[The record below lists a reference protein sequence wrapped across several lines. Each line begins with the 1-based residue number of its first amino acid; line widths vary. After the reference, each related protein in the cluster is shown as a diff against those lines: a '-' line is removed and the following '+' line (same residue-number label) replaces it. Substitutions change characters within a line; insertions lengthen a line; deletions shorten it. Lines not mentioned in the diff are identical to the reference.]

1 MSRWL
6 ALAAGSEENIDTL
19 PDNPT
24 KPDTTP
30 NIHPQV
36 AFCRVMSGCQVG
48 VTEKVGDGEFSGRSD
63 NVATETSRRRENPDN
78 DAFEE
83 RAAIAE
89 YDGGL
94 SRADAE
100 QLAVECQG
108 YDNVIAF
115 RAAQHRRPS
124 DE

>member
-6 ALAAGSEENIDTL
+6 ALAEGSEDNTHAV

-24 KPDTTP
+24 KPDKTP
-30 NIHPQV
+30 RKQPQV
-36 AFCRVMSGCQVG
+36 AYCRVMSGCQAG
-48 VTEKVGDGEFSGRSD
+48 VKEKVGDTEFSVR
-63 NVATETSRRRENPDN
+63 NENPDT

-94 SRADAE
+94 TRADAE
-100 QLAVECQG
+100 RLAAECQG
-108 YDNVIAF
+108 YDNVVAF
-115 RAAQHRRPS
+115 RAAQRKMNA
-124 DE
+124 E